1 MTQIWV
7 TQITQYGCEMG
18 LYKEPNFGLFTSLSL
33 IVLNGKY
40 SLYGMLVV
48 LGEIRYVIC
57 DLVKMNSFNILIICE
72 PRVKF
77 SP

>member
-1 MTQIWV
+1 
-7 TQITQYGCEMG
+7 MG
-18 LYKEPNFGLFTSLSL
+18 LSKEPNFGIFTSLSL
-33 IVLNGKY
+33 IFLNGNY
-40 SLYGMLVV
+40 SLFGMLVV